1 MFSVI
6 IPLYNKADTIERA
19 ICSVLAQTEQNFE
32 LIVVDDGSKDDG
44 PERVRAFCDPRIL
57 LIQQPN
63 GGVSAARNTGINA
76 AKYEYI
82 TFLDAD
88 DEYLPDFLKTIED
101 LIQDFPQ
108 AGIWG
113 TNYWNVYPDGSKK
126 LPIIRGLDSDF
137 RGVIPDY
144 FAIAAKSAPVYWTGA
159 VCIRKTILQEI
170 GGFPVGIKSGED
182 LLTWARICAKY
193 PAGYIAISQAS
204 YHLEGVTSFI
214 PKRIPQSPDYVGQ
227 DLIKLYMETNNKS
240 LRHYIALWLK
250 NRVSSFFRL
259 NMKKRCFNDLKLAL
273 YYEPENYKYWI
284 YFLLLLLPYRTS
296 SLIWQKWMK
305 LQ

>member
-1 MFSVI
+1 MFSVV

-19 ICSVLAQTEQNFE
+19 IRSVLAQTEQNVE
-32 LIVVDDGSKDDG
+32 LIVVDDGSTDNG
-44 PERVRAFCDPRIL
+44 SERVRAFCDPRIH
-57 LIQQPN
+57 LIRQPN

-88 DEYLPDFLKTIED
+88 DEYLPDFLKTMKE

-113 TNYWNVYPDGSKK
+113 TNYWYVYPDGSKK
-126 LPIIRGLDSDF
+126 LPIIRGLSSDF

-144 FAIAAKSAPVYWTGA
+144 FAIAAKSAPIYCSIS

-170 GGFPVGIKSGED
+170 GGFPLGITSGED

-193 PAGYIAISQAS
+193 PAAYMNTSYAKYFLGETAGY
-204 YHLEGVTSFI
+204 LPTRV
-214 PKRIPQSPDYVGQ
+214 PQERNYVGTE
-227 DLIKLYMETNNKS
+227 LVILLKKYRNKS
-240 LRHYIALWLK
+240 LRKYIAFWQK
-250 NRVSSFFRL
+250 NRISCFTRL
-259 NMKKRCFNDLKLAL
+259 NMRKEALLDCLKAMRHCSF
-273 YYEPENYKYWI
+273 EWKI
-284 YFLLLLLPYRTS
+284 YFYLCLNLIPYSITNLLLKSHMAKR
-296 SLIWQKWMK
+296 
-305 LQ
+305 